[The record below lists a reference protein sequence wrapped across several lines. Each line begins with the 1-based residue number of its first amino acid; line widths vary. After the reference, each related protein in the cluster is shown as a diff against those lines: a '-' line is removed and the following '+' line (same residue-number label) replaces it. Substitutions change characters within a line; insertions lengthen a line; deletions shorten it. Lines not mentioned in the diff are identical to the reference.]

1 MTFLCGIARVKK
13 ETNLCTSNQIA
24 IRMKETKRKGS
35 RTIASIPPALL
46 QQLNQGEIETA
57 NLVEWLAIDVVELV
71 KNLLQQSNKLQYLD
85 AVLDALE
92 DIKKPTITLK
102 NATIGQVLLEQV
114 TLNKDEEL
122 FAFLSQH
129 PSDMA
134 RCWATYMI
142 GCDPALSPQKQLEA
156 IQIFAADSHFGVRET
171 AWMAVRPTISA
182 NLALSLQILEPW
194 TLNADANI
202 RRFATESTR
211 PRGVWCAH
219 IEALKD
225 NPELA
230 LALLEN
236 LRNDSVKYVQDSV
249 GNWLN
254 DASKTQPEFVR
265 AICTRWQEESPSKAT
280 LYISKKALRSI
291 EK

>member
-1 MTFLCGIARVKK
+1 
-13 ETNLCTSNQIA
+13 
-24 IRMKETKRKGS
+24 MKETKRKGS
-35 RTIASIPPALL
+35 KTIQSIPPALL

-57 NLVEWLAIDVVELV
+57 NLVEWLAIDVAVLV
-71 KNLLQQSNKLQYLD
+71 QSLLQQSNKLQYLD
-85 AVLDALE
+85 AVLHALDALQ
-92 DIKKPTITLK
+92 KPTITLR
-102 NATIGQVLLEQV
+102 NATIGQVLLKQA
-114 TLNKDEEL
+114 TLVKDKEL
-122 FAFLSQH
+122 FAYLSQH

-142 GCDPALSPQKQLEA
+142 GCNPALSPEEQLQA
-156 IQIFAADSHFGVRET
+156 IQIFAADLHFGVRET

-182 NLALSLQILEPW
+182 NLTLSLQLLESW

-219 IEALKD
+219 IDALKET
-225 NPELA
+225 PALA
-230 LALLEN
+230 LPLLEN
-236 LRNDSVKYVQDSV
+236 LRNDPAKYVQDSV

-265 AICTRWQEESPSKAT
+265 AICTRWQEESPTKPT
-280 LYISKKALRSI
+280 LYICKKALRTI